1 MGTVL
6 SRKVVMLGGR
16 ARKER
21 PKTFK
26 TEDSA
31 KKYAQSNGIKDFEL
45 EDISLNPAKKKIRVI
60 SKK

>member
-1 MGTVL
+1 
-6 SRKVVMLGGR
+6 MLGGR